1 MNRQDRNS
9 IIRLV
14 FAVIAVLLCV
24 LCGALQAVL
33 DLGLLK

>member
-1 MNRQDRNS
+1 MNRQDKSS

-24 LCGALQAVL
+24 LCGALQ
-33 DLGLLK
+33 LGLLK